1 MTACALHEFHIPV
14 MGTGFTIDSP
24 IRVAPFGIASVI
36 SLVDDLLLEKIR
48 EYYCKVYELPFEPIS
63 RNAEDGRA
71 KRTCAYLDLVHD
83 LVERKIAEIRSLPFF
98 AKNDKAKY
106 FELLPESSPLKSDY
120 AKLQSMPGGPERDAF
135 AKDLSARMAP
145 GSIDVNIMVKLDRV
159 PRDAKG
165 IPFSEEFSD
174 AKAALRG
181 FAQSKLASSVVL
193 SAGINQALIS
203 YISEFKNF
211 YRDSMGEIQKKIIIK
226 VSDFRS
232 AMIQGKFLAK
242 KGLEVFEFRIESGLN
257 CGGHAFATQGQLLP
271 VLLEEIR
278 SKRASLAE
286 QFRPMVAKFY
296 EKMGWTYTSATDVP
310 RLTVQGGIGNH
321 GEHLRMMKDYGADAT
336 GWGSPFMLVPEAT
349 PVDEVTREQLR
360 AAGPDDLY
368 LSEASPL
375 GVPFNNLRKSGSE
388 VDAKRRI
395 EEGKPG
401 SPCPKGFLVST
412 QEFGERELCT
422 AAQNFQRQ
430 KIAKID
436 SEIDSPSEQQKAK
449 DRFLVK
455 QCICDHLGNSTLI
468 ELGMVNPDRSPQ
480 AVCPGPNL
488 AYFSEL
494 YSLQQMVDH
503 IYGRGESLVPSDR
516 PHMFALEV
524 KLYVDYF
531 KNFLM
536 SAKGGESNEYIEV
549 FCQNL
554 REGMDFTAKLTSEAT
569 PYADENLQGAAEYIY
584 AQKARLEELYAEWK
598 RAIS

>member
-48 EYYCKVYELPFEPIS
+48 EYYCKVYQIPFEPIP

-71 KRTCAYLDLVHD
+71 KRTCAYLDLVHEI
-83 LVERKIAEIRSLPFF
+83 VERKISDIRALPFF
-98 AKNDKAKY
+98 AQNDKSKY
-106 FELLPESSPLKSDY
+106 FELLPDSSPLKAEY
-120 AKLQSMPGGPERDAF
+120 AKLLDMAPGEQRDLF
-135 AKDLSARMAP
+135 AQDLSLRMAP

-165 IPFSEEFSD
+165 VPFSDEFSD

-181 FAQSKLASSVVL
+181 FAQSKLNSSVVL

-203 YISEFKNF
+203 YMSEFKNF
-211 YRDSMGEIQKKIIIK
+211 YRDSLGEIQKKIIIK

-232 AMIQGKFLAK
+232 ALIQGKFLAK

-278 SKRASLAE
+278 TKRASLAE
-286 QFRPMVAKFY
+286 QFRPMIAKFY
-296 EKMGWTYTSATDVP
+296 EKMGWNYLSSGEVP

-321 GEHLRMMKDYGADAT
+321 GEHLRMIKHYGADAT

-360 AAGPDDLY
+360 AAGPEDLY

-375 GVPFNNLRKSGSE
+375 GVPFNNLRRSGSE

-436 SEIDSPSEQQKAK
+436 GEESSADDKQKAK

-468 ELGMVNPDRSPQ
+468 DLGMIQPDRAPQ

-488 AYFSEL
+488 AYFSEI

-503 IYGRGESLVPSDR
+503 IYGRGDSLVASER

-531 KNFLM
+531 QNFLM
-536 SAKGGESNEYIEV
+536 SGKGGESQEYIEIY
-549 FCQNL
+549 CQNL
-554 REGMDFTAKLTSEAT
+554 FEGMDYTSKLTAEAEAF
-569 PYADENLQGAAEYIY
+569 ADENLKTAPAYISE
-584 AQKARLEELYAEWK
+584 QKSRLESLYSQWK
-598 RAIS
+598 ASLS